1 MVKLKAERL
10 KRGWRQEDL
19 GFYARMSGAD
29 ISRIERGWMKPYP
42 GQAERLAKVLEAIR
56 KPFLPCC
63 RAIKQ
68 PPCGNETQGDY
79 RAKACSA

>member
-42 GQAERLAKVLEAIR
+42 GQAARLAKVLALDPEELLNEVEAEE
-56 KPFLPCC
+56 
-63 RAIKQ
+63 AA
-68 PPCGNETQGDY
+68 CGKMG
-79 RAKACSA
+79 

>member
-19 GFYARMSGAD
+19 GFYTRMSGAD

-42 GQAERLAKVLEAIR
+42 GQAERLAKVLELDQEELLNEVEVEEA
-56 KPFLPCC
+56 
-63 RAIKQ
+63 A
-68 PPCGNETQGDY
+68 CGKIG
-79 RAKACSA
+79 

>member
-42 GQAERLAKVLEAIR
+42 GQAERLAKVLELDPEELLNEVEVEEA
-56 KPFLPCC
+56 
-63 RAIKQ
+63 
-68 PPCGNETQGDY
+68 PCGKIG
-79 RAKACSA
+79 